1 MALVGFFV
9 LLLLL
14 WPKAPAPEPYEV
26 QQARARATVAE
37 LDRQA
42 RSAEFWSSFI
52 QAAALISLCVLVLI
66 VLAVLFW
73 FLAASAHRQRLD
85 NLNAR
90 KNYNLVSAD
99 PNGNYPIWLNR
110 GAGEVVRTKPGNPP
124 YPDPPAQFI
133 VGNSPAAKLTDGK
146 SRDQIPI
153 LYTDWTAPR
162 QPAQSSYNYS
172 VKVKEVKPGQLNEPD
187 PNLVLNLEPGN
198 EAGEPFEPGS
208 GSEPEPNIRELFLEA
223 KRRGE
228 AASTAVP
235 RITGCARNGK
245 EPWLS
250 YKKYYDKLEV

>member
-133 VGNSPAAKLTDGK
+133 VGNSPAAKVNDNKG
-146 SRDQIPI
+146 RDLVPI
-153 LYTDWTAPR
+153 LSYDYRR
-162 QPAQSSYNYS
+162 QPAPGNNYAYA
-172 VKVKEVKPGQLNEPD
+172 VRELKPDQLGEPD
-187 PNLVLNLEPGN
+187 PDRAVQFERSDEDF
-198 EAGEPFEPGS
+198 EANVQNVQDVGAELAQAKLGGEGKQ
-208 GSEPEPNIRELFLEA
+208 EA
-223 KRRGE
+223 IE
-228 AASTAVP
+228 
-235 RITGCARNGK
+235 RITRATKGG
-245 EPWLS
+245 S
-250 YKKYYDKLEV
+250 KKWKRYSDYWDKLPDSE